1 MGMKKKLSLGVAS
14 AALGLALVGGGT
26 WAAFNDIKSKDA
38 TFASGTLDLS
48 AKENSAS
55 VNLSNLKPG
64 DKLTK
69 DFQFENN
76 GSLAIKEVLMALN
89 YGDFKANGG
98 SNTSPEDF
106 LSQFEVTLLTV
117 GKEGGN
123 GYPKNIIL
131 DDANLKDLY
140 LMSAKN
146 DAAAAEKIKKQ
157 IDPKFLNASGKVN
170 VATIDGKT
178 APEYDGVP
186 KTPTD
191 FDQVQMEIQFK
202 DDKTKDENGLMVQ
215 NIYQGNSIKL
225 QFSFEATQWN
235 GLTIKKDH
243 TDKDGYVKENEKAHS
258 EDKN

>member
-26 WAAFNDIKSKDA
+26 WAAFNDIKSTDA

-48 AKENSAS
+48 AKEHSAS

-89 YGDFKANGG
+89 YGEFKANGG
-98 SNTSPEDF
+98 SNTSAEDF
-106 LSQFEVTLLTV
+106 LSQFEVTVMTV

-157 IDPKFLNASGKVN
+157 IDPKFLHASGKVN
-170 VATIDGKT
+170 VATIDGTT

-186 KTPTD
+186 KTPID

-202 DDKTKDENGLMVQ
+202 DDKTKDEKGLMVQ
-215 NIYQGNSIKL
+215 NKYQGNSVQL

-235 GLTIKKDH
+235 GLTVKKEH
-243 TDKDGYVKENEKAHS
+243 TDKDGYIKENEKAHS

>member
-1 MGMKKKLSLGVAS
+1 M
-14 AALGLALVGGGT
+14 
-26 WAAFNDIKSKDA
+26 
-38 TFASGTLDLS
+38 
-48 AKENSAS
+48 E
-55 VNLSNLKPG
+55 
-64 DKLTK
+64 
-69 DFQFENN
+69 
-76 GSLAIKEVLMALN
+76 
-89 YGDFKANGG
+89 
-98 SNTSPEDF
+98 
-106 LSQFEVTLLTV
+106 
-117 GKEGGN
+117 KEGGN

-146 DAAAAEKIKKQ
+146 DVAAAEKIKKQ

-178 APEYDGVP
+178 APEYDGIP

-202 DDKTKDENGLMVQ
+202 DDKTKDEKGLMVQ
-215 NIYQGNSIKL
+215 NKYQGNSIQL

-235 GLTIKKDH
+235 GLTIKKEH